1 MTHKP
6 SVHLPT
12 PLETLA
18 PLIEA
23 TLQESAD
30 PEQAR
35 TFLAHYLQHASP
47 HLLETL
53 RQTPRLVQM
62 LILLSGGSR
71 FIATLLQRTPDLLE
85 GLRDIRTLTTPKSS
99 AQFHLDSQTA
109 LEGTHGHDA
118 LLTLRRYQRWELL
131 RIGAADFFGL
141 LDTATITEQLSLLA
155 ETCVRMALQL
165 AANDTNTDPKGLCIL
180 AFGKLGGYELNY
192 SSDIDLVFLA
202 EENGFA
208 YERLARRTVD
218 ILTRNSE
225 EGFLYRVDLRLR
237 PWGRVGVLV
246 PSQAA
251 YERYLRE
258 NARAWERQALLKARP
273 IAGDLQLG
281 YTFLHTAQPH
291 IFTDESHE
299 DVRLN
304 VHAMKARIEAFL
316 KATGRSWGEVKLGAG
331 SIRDIEFVAQYLQLA
346 HGARLPAI
354 LTPNTLDALQRLL
367 AHHLLSDEDERI
379 LREGYLFLRTVE
391 HALQLR
397 DFRQTHT
404 LPDDPNTLRQ
414 LARRLGFEGD
424 HAADDFLAQYEAHTS
439 AVRRVYERHLL
450 PNAQQ
455 TISAPTND
463 TVADHVARLAPSYR
477 EIFTPQEI
485 QMHAAFAASLDEQ
498 TPVHVHAEPDGE
510 NWRLTI
516 VGYDARGALS
526 IICGL
531 LFAYGAN
538 ILDGQIF
545 TYEPDTQ
552 THHRRKLVDVFT
564 IAGNETL
571 SFATWSAYEDELRA
585 LFRHLLRDDRDTARH
600 AIIERLSSR
609 LAAEH
614 PIPDTLYPVE
624 IEIDNDADPHYTVLH
639 IQSRDTVGF
648 LFELSNA
655 LTING
660 IDIARV
666 VVRSEGEQV
675 HDTLWV
681 TDREGRKITDEHRLR
696 QLRAAIVLVKH
707 FTHLLPHSPNPVQ
720 ALRSFRDFLANLFA
734 NPNWPD
740 EFATLERPKVLDA
753 LARLL
758 GVSEFLWE
766 DFLRMQHDNL
776 FPVVQHVET
785 LDWGKSAPQM
795 TLELETLLAEA
806 QTLEERKRVLNAYK
820 DREMFR
826 IDMRYILGRTPAFE
840 HFAAELS
847 DLAEVV
853 VNAAHHIAEAHL
865 HTQYGT
871 PRTAANTPARLA
883 IFALGKFGGR
893 ELGFASD
900 IELLF
905 VYEGNGTTTG
915 PTVITTAEYYERLVA
930 LFLQLLESRRKGIFE
945 IDLRLRPYG
954 RAGSLAVP
962 IAAFERYFAP
972 DGPAWPYERQ
982 ALVRLRPV
990 GGDVALG
997 ARIMALRDT
1006 FVYTGRLFDVAAMR
1020 AMRERQIRQL
1030 VRPGTFNAKF
1040 SPGGLVDVEY
1050 TVQALQ
1056 ITYGHRSPAL
1066 RVPNIRQ
1073 ALHALY
1079 DAHLLDREEYAT
1091 LRSAHIFLRQLI
1103 EALRIVRGNAED
1115 LTVPQADTEAFRY
1128 LARRLG
1134 YGQHAHQLDD
1144 DIRRVAQEVR
1154 DTSTRVLQKIEED
1167 GKREPG

>member
-1 MTHKP
+1 MTPEPATIHN
-6 SVHLPT
+6 LP
-12 PLETLA
+12 PALEDLA

-23 TLQESAD
+23 TLHESAD

-35 TFLAHYLQHASP
+35 TFLTSFFTRVSP
-47 HLLETL
+47 DLLETL

-62 LILLSGGSR
+62 LTLLCGGSR
-71 FIATLLQRTPDLLE
+71 FIATILQRSPTLLA
-85 GLRDIRTLTTPKSS
+85 GLRDVRALTTPKSA
-99 AQFHLDSQTA
+99 AQFHLDAQTA
-109 LEGTHGHDA
+109 LEEARGHDA
-118 LLTLRRYQRWELL
+118 LLMLRRYQHWELV

-141 LDTATITEQLSLLA
+141 LDIATITEQLSLLA

-165 AANDTNTDPKGLCIL
+165 AARETNTDPTGMCIL
-180 AFGKLGGYELNY
+180 AFGKLGGRELNY

-208 YERLARRTVD
+208 YKRLARRIVD

-237 PWGRVGVLV
+237 PWGRVGALV

-273 IAGDLQLG
+273 IAGNLPLG
-281 YTFLHTAQPH
+281 YTFLQNAHPF
-291 IFTDESHE
+291 IFTDESLE
-299 DVRLN
+299 DVRTN

-316 KATGRSWGEVKLGAG
+316 KAAGRTWGEVKLGAG

-346 HGARLPAI
+346 HGARLPDI
-354 LTPNTLDALQRLL
+354 ITPNTLDALHRLL
-367 AHHLLSDEDERI
+367 AHNLLSLEDERI

-404 LPDDPNTLRQ
+404 LPDTPNTLRH
-414 LARRLGFEGD
+414 LARRLGFDGET
-424 HAADDFLAQYEAHTS
+424 AAEDFLAQYNAHTN
-439 AVRRVYERHLL
+439 AVRQVYERYLL
-450 PNAQQ
+450 PNIQSAV
-455 TISAPTND
+455 TAPTRD
-463 TVADHVARLAPSYR
+463 TVAEHVARLAPSYR
-477 EIFTPQEI
+477 EIFTPDEI
-485 QMHAAFAASLDEQ
+485 QLHATFAASLDERP
-498 TPVHVHAEPDGE
+498 PVRVHAEPDDE
-510 NWRLTI
+510 KWRLTI

-545 TYEPDTQ
+545 TYEPDAHQ
-552 THHRRKLVDVFT
+552 QQRRKLVDVFT
-564 IAGNETL
+564 ITGDDAFSPE
-571 SFATWSAYEDELRA
+571 TWSAYEADLRT
-585 LFRHLLRDDRDTARH
+585 LFRHLLHDDRDTARH
-600 AIIERLSSR
+600 IIIERLSNR
-609 LAAEH
+609 LGAEKSE
-614 PIPDTLYPVE
+614 PDTLYPVE
-624 IEIDNDADPHYTVLH
+624 IDIDNDADPHYTVLH

-655 LTING
+655 LTISG
-660 IDIARV
+660 IDIVRV

-675 HDTLWV
+675 QDTLWV
-681 TDREGRKITDEHRLR
+681 TDHRGRKITDERRLR
-696 QLRAAIVLVKH
+696 EVRAAVVLVKH

-720 ALRSFRDFLANLFA
+720 ALRNFRDFLANLFST
-734 NPNWPD
+734 PNWPD

-795 TLELETLLAEA
+795 TLELETLLANA
-806 QTLEERKRVLNAYK
+806 QSLEERKQVLNAYK

-853 VNAAHHIAEAHL
+853 VNAAFHIAEAHL

-871 PRTAANTPARLA
+871 PRDTTNAPARLA

-905 VYEGNGTTTG
+905 VYEGNGTTSG
-915 PTVITTAEYYERLVA
+915 PTIITSAEYYERLVA

-962 IAAFERYFAP
+962 LTAFERYFAP

-1006 FVYTGRLFDVAAMR
+1006 FIYTGHPFDVAAMR

-1056 ITYGHRSPAL
+1056 MTYGHRSPAL

-1115 LTVPQADTEAFRY
+1115 LTVPAADTEAFHY

-1134 YGQHAHQLDD
+1134 YGQDAHMLDE
-1144 DIRRVAQEVR
+1144 DIRRVAHQVR
-1154 DTSTRVLQKIEED
+1154 ESSTTLLERIEAENA
-1167 GKREPG
+1167 